1 MTATSTF
8 ADLGLKPEL
17 MRAIEDL
24 GYETPTPIQEK
35 SIPPLLA
42 GRDVLGQAQTGTG
55 KTAAFGLPILQKIVP
70 GQGLQALVLC
80 PTRELAVQ
88 VATDITS
95 MGRYLGVRVLP
106 VYGGQSIE
114 HQLRALKNRPEVVVG
129 TPGRLMDHLQRSS
142 IRLDGL
148 RVVVLDEADEMLD
161 MGFLDDIKT
170 ILAQCSEDRQ
180 TLLFAATMPAE
191 IENLAKSFLKDPQ
204 VVAIRGSELTA
215 PLIEQRYYEVNARQ
229 KLESLCRIL
238 DVEMPASAIIFCR
251 TKRGADELAE
261 ALRVRGYEAEVIH
274 GDLSQRERD
283 SVMSRFRSGF
293 VELLVASDVAAR
305 GLDISHVTHVIN
317 YDIAQDA
324 QSYVNRIG
332 RTGRAGREG
341 VAITLVTPREIR
353 QLRFI
358 EQSIGKRIRRHALP
372 TLADAKER
380 RQQELL
386 HRVEEALG
394 QPLVGEYRAL
404 AIQLLENHESIELL
418 AACLMMLTK
427 EGRELETAELLG
439 AEPESVTV
447 KLPFGRKH
455 GLHVRAVIDQLSR
468 AGVRRGEIG
477 NIKIFDDRCYVDV
490 PAECEDQVYAAF
502 RTLRQGIR
510 TKPGKFGAPQPR
522 RRSSK
527 SLQ

>member
-1 MTATSTF
+1 MVSTF
-8 ADLGLKPEL
+8 ADLQLKPEL

-55 KTAAFGLPILQKIVP
+55 KTAAFGLPILQMIAP
-70 GQGLQALVLC
+70 GRGLQALVLC

-129 TPGRLMDHLQRSS
+129 TPGRLMDHLQRGS

-148 RVVVLDEADEMLD
+148 RMVVLDEADEMLD
-161 MGFLDDIKT
+161 MGFLEDIKT
-170 ILAQCSEDRQ
+170 ILAQCPEERQ
-180 TLLFAATMPAE
+180 TLLFAATMPEE
-191 IENLAKSFLKDPQ
+191 IASLAKSFLKNPE

-238 DVEMPASAIIFCR
+238 DVETPASAIIFCR

-283 SVMSRFRSGF
+283 SVMSRFRSGLI
-293 VELLVASDVAAR
+293 ELLVASDVAAR

-317 YDIAQDA
+317 YDIPQDA
-324 QSYVNRIG
+324 QTYVNRIG

-341 VAITLVTPREIR
+341 VAITLVTPREVR

-358 EQSIGKRIRRHALP
+358 EASIGKRIKRHALP
-372 TLADAKER
+372 TLADAMER

-386 HRVEEALG
+386 HRVEEALTK
-394 QPLVGEYRAL
+394 PPGEYRAL
-404 AIQLLENHESIELL
+404 ANQLLENHESIELL
-418 AACLMMLTK
+418 AACLMLLAK
-427 EGRELETAELLG
+427 EGRELETAELLSAG
-439 AEPESVTV
+439 PESVTV

-455 GLHVRAVIDQLSR
+455 GLHVRAVIDQLLR
-468 AGVRRGEIG
+468 AGVRRDEIG
-477 NIKIFDDRCYVDV
+477 SISIHDDRAFVQV

-502 RTLRQGIR
+502 RAFRQNIR
-510 TKPGKFGAPQPR
+510 TKPGKLGASQAR

-527 SLQ
+527 SLHH